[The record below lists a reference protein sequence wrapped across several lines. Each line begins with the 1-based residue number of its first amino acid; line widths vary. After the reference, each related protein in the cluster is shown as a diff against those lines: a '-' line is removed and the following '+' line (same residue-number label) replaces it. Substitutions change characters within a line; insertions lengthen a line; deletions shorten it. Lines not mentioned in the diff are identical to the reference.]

1 MAAKMTI
8 QDTESES
15 GWGMEQT
22 VGLVLFCAVF
32 LFYGLK
38 APEFAVPGR
47 WAGMLSSFFGLE
59 PSRLPVRPL
68 WSGLMALAARLPAG
82 QAAHLV
88 NLLSALIGASVSLL
102 LFTVVRRIPFSSSR
116 KLSTR
121 WSVERWPR
129 LMAGLYAGLIG
140 AVAHPIMTVATQGDF
155 FILDALLLLLPLWPA
170 LAYLHRPQRALVL
183 ASFVAFGLGLAE
195 YPTLALLLPGFFLWW
210 IWQLWKN
217 MQLRS
222 MLVPLAVLLLFGTA
236 VAVMLPFAA
245 ISRSYLT
252 AGGGES
258 VTLFA
263 AWQAYFKL
271 YGLELLRSVPKV
283 GWLLLIGTNVL
294 PLIFVVFRPMDEPMD
309 LFSRIGVYSFRLI
322 LFALGVATL
331 FELPGSPGRLMG
343 FQVMV
348 VAPYMVAAI
357 WFGHL
362 LGYYYGVATRHEARW
377 PRYLWGA
384 LWLVVLAGAA
394 VVNHQATTV
403 DELRPVVRFADEVV
417 SRLQGRTF
425 LITDGTLDAS
435 LRLSARQ
442 AQVPLHLINA
452 RNDSPVYAAHVASLV
467 NEPALKN
474 AAHLG
479 LRALLQEWMHHPA
492 SLTGQ
497 VAVLTSPHTVPVS
510 GLAVVPA
517 EAFYVVRAS
526 GEWEDP
532 EAWLAA
538 HRAAWGQRG
547 TFQGNHLVKGDA
559 GQFQYQ
565 FVQRWSSRLANDLG
579 VALDDRKQPGLA
591 RQAYEQALAFWPD
604 NISPA
609 LNLLAQAQREG
620 DAELETELT
629 ARVKLQAERNPEG
642 VNPAFFRQISGEVRN
657 PMVSFEA
664 GSQLVRAGQ
673 REDAMAMARRTAE
686 LLDGQDASAQVELAR
701 LFMRGRRLDEA
712 DRLLA
717 EVLEKEPDH
726 RGALLC
732 RLQLALARRELDEA
746 GKILDHLEQ
755 AGLEA
760 NRVMLERAGL
770 EQMAGRTAQARKL
783 YLELT
788 QKPSPPAE
796 AWFALA
802 RLAEEQKDSALLEE
816 SLAVLKKE
824 RTYAPGQFLLGDRA
838 LAAGHF
844 DEARRLYERVL
855 VVDPSHVPT
864 LGRLAQLE
872 FDQRNAEGLRRRTAA
887 LLAAEPD
894 HYLGHY
900 FAATV
905 HLAAGRNELAETAL
919 RKSLAAREYDLA
931 LNDLAWILHERGENE
946 EALRLSQRAVELG
959 PGNANNWDTLAGIQ
973 IALAKND
980 DARASLK
987 KALEL
992 AAGRDPGIM
1001 LHAARFYAE
1010 RGLTPEAKAVLEP
1023 LQAAREKLPQRF
1035 AVQLGEVE
1043 QRLRD

>member
-88 NLLSALIGASVSLL
+88 NLLSALLGATVSLL
-102 LFTVVRRIPFSSSR
+102 LFTVVRRIPFAGARHLSR
-116 KLSTR
+116 R

-129 LMAGLYAGLIG
+129 LMAGLFAGLIG
-140 AVAHPIMTVATQGDF
+140 AVAYPIMTVATQGDF

-222 MLVPLAVLLLFGTA
+222 MLVPLAVVLLFGTA

-245 ISRSYLT
+245 VSRTYLA
-252 AGGGES
+252 AGGGEA
-258 VTLFA
+258 VTLFE

-283 GWLLLIGTNVL
+283 GWLLLVGTNVL
-294 PLIFVVFRPMDEPMD
+294 PLIFVVFRPMDEPAD

-322 LFALGVATL
+322 LFVLGVATL

-348 VAPYMVAAI
+348 VAPYLVAAM

-362 LGYYYGVATRHEARW
+362 LGYYYGLATRPASRW
-377 PRYLWGA
+377 PRRAWAG
-384 LWLVVLAGAA
+384 LWLVVLLGAG
-394 VVNHQATTV
+394 VVNHRATTV

-417 SRLQGRTF
+417 ARLQGRTF

-467 NEPALKN
+467 GEPALKN

-479 LRALLQEWMHHPA
+479 LRALLQEWMHHPT

-510 GLAVVPA
+510 GLTVVPA
-517 EAFYVVRAS
+517 EAFYVIRAS
-526 GEWEDP
+526 DELEDP

-538 HRAAWGQRG
+538 HRAAWAQRG
-547 TFQGNHLVKGDA
+547 TFQGDRLVKGDA

-604 NISPA
+604 NISPT
-609 LNLLAQAQREG
+609 LNLLAQVQREG
-620 DAELETELT
+620 DAELEAELT
-629 ARVKLQAERNPEG
+629 ARIKLQAERNPEG

-673 REDAMAMARRTAE
+673 RDDAMAMARRTAE

-726 RGALLC
+726 RGALMG

-746 GKILDHLEQ
+746 GKILDLLEQ

-760 NRVMLERAGL
+760 NRVALERAGV
-770 EQMAGRTAQARKL
+770 ERMAGRTEQARKL
-783 YLELT
+783 YLDLT
-788 QKPSPPAE
+788 KKPSPPAE
-796 AWFALA
+796 AWFSLAL
-802 RLAEEQKDSALLEE
+802 LAEEQKDAPLLEAA
-816 SLAVLKKE
+816 LAALKKE
-824 RTYAPGQFLLGDRA
+824 RAYAPGQYLLGDHA
-838 LAAGHF
+838 LAVGHF
-844 DEARRLYERVL
+844 DEARRYFERVL
-855 VVDPSHVPT
+855 VLDPAHVPT
-864 LGRLAQLE
+864 LGRLAQLD

-887 LLAAEPD
+887 LLAVEPD
-894 HYLGHY
+894 HYLGHF
-900 FAATV
+900 FAASV

-919 RKSLAAREYDLA
+919 RKCLAVQEYDLA

-946 EALRLSQRAVELG
+946 EALTLSRRALELG
-959 PGNANNWDTLAGIQ
+959 PGTASSWETLASILEAMSNNQ
-973 IALAKND
+973 E
-980 DARASLK
+980 ARAALE

-992 AAGRDPGIM
+992 AAGKDPGIM
-1001 LHAARFYAE
+1001 LHAVRFYMD
-1010 RGLTPEAKAVLEP
+1010 RGLAKEANAILEP
-1023 LQAAREKLPQRF
+1023 LRASRDKLSRRY
-1035 AVQLGEVE
+1035 ADQLAEVE
-1043 QRLRD
+1043 RRL

>member
-1 MAAKMTI
+1 MAAKKTVK
-8 QDTESES
+8 DAESES
-15 GWGMEQT
+15 GWGIEQS
-22 VGLVLFCAVF
+22 VGLALFCAVL
-32 LFYGLK
+32 LFYGFK

-59 PSRLPVRPL
+59 PGRLPVRPL

-88 NLLSALIGASVSLL
+88 NLVSALFGATVSLL
-102 LFTVVRRIPFSSSR
+102 LFTIVRRIPFSGAHS
-116 KLSTR
+116 LAHR

-129 LMAGLYAGLIG
+129 LMAGLFAGLTG
-140 AVAHPIMTVATQGDF
+140 AAAYPIMTVATQGDF

-170 LAYLHRPQRALVL
+170 LVYLHRPNRVLVL

-195 YPTLALLLPGFFLWW
+195 YPTLALFLPGFFIWW
-210 IWQLWKN
+210 LWQLWKT

-222 MLVPLAVLLLFGTA
+222 VLAPLAVLLLFATA

-245 ISRSYLT
+245 ISRTYL
-252 AGGGES
+252 AASGGEP
-258 VTLFA
+258 VTLFD
-263 AWQAYFKL
+263 AWQSYFKL
-271 YGLELLRSVPKV
+271 YGLELLRSVPRV

-294 PLIFVVFRPMDEPMD
+294 PLVFVVFRPMDEPPD
-309 LFSRIGVYSFRLI
+309 LFSRIGVYSFRII

-343 FQVMV
+343 SQVMV
-348 VAPYMVAAI
+348 VAPYMVAAM

-362 LGYYYGVATRHEARW
+362 LGYYYGLATRRASNW
-377 PRYLWGA
+377 PRRAWAG
-384 LWLVVLAGAA
+384 LWLVVLLGAA
-394 VVNHQATTV
+394 AANHRATTV
-403 DELRPVVRFADEVV
+403 DDLRPVVQFADEVV

-435 LRLSARQ
+435 LSLAARQ

-452 RNDSPVYAAHVASLV
+452 RNESAAYAAHVAALMR
-467 NEPALKN
+467 EPELKN

-510 GLAVVPA
+510 GLTVVPA
-517 EAFYVVRAS
+517 EAFYVIRA
-526 GEWEDP
+526 GPPVENA

-538 HRAAWGQRG
+538 HRTAWTQRG
-547 TFQGNHLVKGDA
+547 TFREDQFAKGDA

-579 VALDDRKQPGLA
+579 VALDDQKHPDLA

-604 NISPA
+604 NISA
-609 LNLLAQAQREG
+609 TLNLLAQAQREG
-620 DAELETELT
+620 DVEQEGALT
-629 ARVKLQAERNPEG
+629 ARIKFQTERRPEG
-642 VNPAFFRQISGEVRN
+642 VNPAFFRQVSGEVRN
-657 PMVSFEA
+657 PLLSFEA
-664 GSQLVRAGQ
+664 GSQLIRAGQ

-686 LLDGQDASAQVELAR
+686 LLDGQDESAQVELAR

-717 EVLEKEPDH
+717 EVLAKEPDH
-726 RGALLC
+726 RGALMG

-755 AGLEA
+755 AGLDA
-760 NRVMLERAGL
+760 NRVALERAGIEL
-770 EQMAGRTAQARKL
+770 MAGRTEQARKL
-783 YLELT
+783 YRDLT
-788 QKPSPPAE
+788 KKPSPPAE

-802 RLAEEQKDSALLEE
+802 RLAEEQKDPSLLEE
-816 SLAVLKKE
+816 ALTALRKE
-824 RTYAPGQFLLGDRA
+824 RAYVPGQYLLGDHA
-838 LAAGHF
+838 LAVGNF
-844 DEARRLYERVL
+844 DEARRYFERVL
-855 VVDPSHVPT
+855 VLDPAHVPT
-864 LGRLAQLE
+864 LGRLAQLD

-887 LLAAEPD
+887 LLAVEPD
-894 HYLGHY
+894 HYLGHF
-900 FAATV
+900 FAASV

-919 RKSLAAREYDLA
+919 RRCLAAQEYDLA

-946 EALRLSQRAVELG
+946 EALTLSRRAVELG
-959 PGNANNWDTLAGIQ
+959 PGTASSWETLASILE
-973 IALAKND
+973 ALSNNQE
-980 DARASLK
+980 ARAALE

-992 AAGRDPGIM
+992 AAGKDPGIM
-1001 LHAARFYAE
+1001 LHAVRFYLD
-1010 RGLTPEAKAVLEP
+1010 RGLTKEANAILEP
-1023 LQAAREKLPQRF
+1023 LRVSRDKLPRRY
-1035 AVQLGEVE
+1035 ADQLAEVE
-1043 QRLRD
+1043 RRL